1 MCLWEGK
8 GARGWC
14 GERTE
19 REGKKKITI
28 LTRSPVCTFSLS
40 DLNTQMTI
48 AEGY

>member
-1 MCLWEGK
+1 MGGK
-8 GARGWC
+8 GREVEG
-14 GERTE
+14 GGKRER
-19 REGKKKITI
+19 KKITI

>member
-1 MCLWEGK
+1 MEGE
-8 GARGWC
+8 AGWVG
-14 GERTE
+14 GEE
-19 REGKKKITI
+19 RERGKITI

>member
-1 MCLWEGK
+1 MCLWEG
-8 GARGWC
+8 GRWGQ
-14 GERTE
+14 
-19 REGKKKITI
+19 REKEKNPPHI

>member
-1 MCLWEGK
+1 MLVGGK
-8 GARGWC
+8 GGWC
-14 GERTE
+14 GGRTE
-19 REGKKKITI
+19 KESEKNPHI